1 MAVRRIN
8 LLHYAFSVV
17 VMSFGG
23 KLMQFPPGD
32 VKYDLSKILKK
43 FIQLRHF
50 TIFQVLME
58 SESDLHRRKG
68 LSAFDRYKISCNAKI
83 IVPGGIR
90 RKHY

>member
-23 KLMQFPPGD
+23 NLMQFPPGD

-43 FIQLRHF
+43 FMQLRHLA
-50 TIFQVLME
+50 IFQELME
-58 SESDLHRRKG
+58 SESGFRIKKG
-68 LSAFDRYKISCNAKI
+68 LENGSAEN
-83 IVPGGIR
+83 
-90 RKHY
+90 